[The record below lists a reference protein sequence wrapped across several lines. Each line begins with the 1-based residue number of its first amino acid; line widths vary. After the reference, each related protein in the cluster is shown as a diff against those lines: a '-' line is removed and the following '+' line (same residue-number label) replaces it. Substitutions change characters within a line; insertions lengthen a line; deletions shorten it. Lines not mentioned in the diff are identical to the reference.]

1 MNFYLE
7 NKNYDLPQVFIKF
20 LIILSPI
27 VGIFVIFFIYKT
39 IYYICLRLRVRMKKL
54 DINLLR
60 WHFNLLLESNKVFY
74 LLKDV
79 NTDNEVEQMI
89 KKAHYDRLN
98 PHNFNVNYDTF
109 IDNNIDYDGIS
120 IDSIDSIATTYSSE
134 RNERE
139 ICSICLSNI
148 DNYIYT
154 ELYCGHKF
162 HLKCLNEWVK
172 NSKEC
177 PLCKREILEQV

>member
-27 VGIFVIFFIYKT
+27 VGIFVIFFLFKSC
-39 IYYICLRLRVRMKKL
+39 YYICLRYRIRMKKL
-54 DINLLR
+54 NIHVLR
-60 WHFNLLLESNKVFY
+60 WNFNLFLESNKVFY
-74 LLKDV
+74 LLKDIH
-79 NTDNEVEQMI
+79 NEEELENMI
-89 KKAHYDRLN
+89 QRNNINRFN
-98 PHNFNVNYDTF
+98 PHNFDINYNTF
-109 IDNNIDYDGIS
+109 IDNNINYDGVS
-120 IDSIDSIATTYSSE
+120 IDSLDSIATTYSSE

-139 ICSICLSNI
+139 VCSICLSNI

-162 HLKCLNEWVK
+162 HLKCINEWVR

-177 PLCKREILEQV
+177 PLCKRTILEQV